1 MRRAV
6 LDCRRNLDENRLG
19 EQAKTG
25 GWLRLAA
32 VGCVGRDTSRSNPT
46 LVC

>member
-32 VGCVGRDTSRSNPT
+32 LAATRAGRIRRWYADWR
-46 LVC
+46 